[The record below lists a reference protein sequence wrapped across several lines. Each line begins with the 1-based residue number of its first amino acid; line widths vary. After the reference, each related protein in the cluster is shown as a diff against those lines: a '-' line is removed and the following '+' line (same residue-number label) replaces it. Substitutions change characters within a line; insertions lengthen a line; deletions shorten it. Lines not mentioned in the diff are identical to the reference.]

1 VPVAIMT
8 IMVRQSFQKQQT
20 SLKKWFLQLDLV
32 PVIVFA
38 CRETGNGEEFFFL
51 FQMEKGEYHWSQS
64 SMSEQIC
71 HKINLI

>member
-8 IMVRQSFQKQQT
+8 IRVRQSFQKQKT

-38 CRETGNGEEFFFL
+38 CRETGNGEEVFFSIPNGKRGIPL
-51 FQMEKGEYHWSQS
+51 ESVY
-64 SMSEQIC
+64 
-71 HKINLI
+71 NV